1 VEAIKDRVP
10 GVERLQYAGKNLPDT
25 STLAAN
31 GIPKEATLD
40 ALGRLFGGGKGS
52 GGGASKSKK
61 GVAAGTNT
69 NARPGSSNQ
78 AVGAAA
84 SSVDARRQTT
94 TSHVDALAAK
104 DREIAALQRRIDE
117 FELLARTPPRSPAS
131 LSALKLQVDKLE
143 SQLREQNLISAKL
156 TSQLNEKRNDADVQM
171 LTHTASDPSPQSQA
185 SLPPLEKE
193 AVGQSEDKDLDKRT
207 HSSVP
212 HVGSAASGNGA
223 VEATST
229 AEDASLRLVFA
240 NFADCNL
247 NADAL
252 QHRLSKDALAKALA
266 DADLKCTN
274 DELEDLVARF
284 DLNSDGEINFDEFRI
299 MVNNNSDVAKV
310 LKSLAIEDVLAA
322 FMPKGAADNALS
334 AFFDMNQS
342 QVKTAVLAAVEPVT
356 ELIWAAIAKAAKAAQ
371 RQSGGGGGKMGGP
384 LQGGTLDEFYQV
396 KTHTFHARTLCSN
409 MKADM
414 QAKCLHRM
422 QVLFRTHDI
431 YVMFIARCDM
441 PRVYV
446 RCAWFCAHVS
456 SLSTGCHGHHWR
468 ASSRPGRG
476 CAQGPL

>member
-1 VEAIKDRVP
+1 M
-10 GVERLQYAGKNLPDT
+10 ERLQYAGKNLPDT